1 MAEEGLSV
9 IERRFGVDRRKSV
22 PIVLVIVLLLAAI
35 LSTRLL
41 AGVPAASLPLRDLA
55 VLVDPAGTETIAS
68 VSAALGRFKP
78 VKGDF
83 SAGFTRDVHW
93 LRFTVQAPSAGPR
106 WLEVRPALLDDLRLF
121 EPSVGGFI
129 EHHTGDRQPIAKRE
143 INNRNFLFKLDLPD
157 TAPRSF
163 YLRIE
168 TTNIRIGL

>member
-106 WLEVRPALLDDLRLF
+106 WLEVGARQGGCRLCHAANGCLSLLFRCASTTESRSGLRVTA
-121 EPSVGGFI
+121 P
-129 EHHTGDRQPIAKRE
+129 TGDQSRV
-143 INNRNFLFKLDLPD
+143 LPD
-157 TAPRSF
+157 QRAGLRSRASW
-163 YLRIE
+163 YSA
-168 TTNIRIGL
+168 